1 MDPRAGEP
9 LMNVF
14 GNAVSWLN
22 DRANWRGDQGLI
34 HLTVLHLRVT
44 ALALIVG
51 LVVGLGLGIG
61 LGHLRRGGAV
71 VTIVANLS
79 RAIPTFGLLVV
90 LATAPSFG
98 VSTRTAVTALGL
110 FAIPPI
116 LTNAYAG
123 MTSVDPES
131 VEAARGL
138 GMAERQ
144 VLTRVELPL
153 ALPLIAAG
161 IRNSVLQTFA
171 TATLASYVGNPTLG
185 TLIQVGQATQAQEQV
200 LGAAIVI
207 ALLAVALDLA
217 LGRVQAAVTPG
228 PVRRRWPMR
237 GIRRLRR
244 VAAGRPAGA

>member
-1 MDPRAGEP
+1 MA
-9 LMNVF
+9 LF
-14 GNAVSWLN
+14 GDAVAWLN
-22 DRANWRGDQGLI
+22 DRSNWRGDQGLI

-44 ALALIVG
+44 ALALVIG

-61 LGHLRRGGAV
+61 PGHLRRGGGV
-71 VTIVANLS
+71 VTVIANLS

-90 LATAPSFG
+90 LATAPAFG

-116 LTNAYAG
+116 LTNAHAG
-123 MTSVDPES
+123 MTTVDPEA

-185 TLIQVGQATQAQEQV
+185 TLIQVGQSTQAQEKV
-200 LGAAIVI
+200 LGGAIAI
-207 ALLAVALDLA
+207 AVLAVLLDLA
-217 LGRVQAAVTPG
+217 LGRAQAAVTPG
-228 PVRRRWPMR
+228 PVRSRWS
-237 GIRRLRR
+237 GLSRLGRAGVRR
-244 VAAGRPAGA
+244 VTPRRAAGSEELS